1 MNMLSGAHSWG
12 AWQRAD
18 TGIFDFSDLTFKRSG
33 VTSKGLNKYR
43 RGGKPL
49 PPSSLDF
56 NLLPGTG
63 WHSGR
68 VVQWR
73 WDVGRLQSPFKNQ
86 QIKKE
91 GARGEGESWHWGAA
105 APRHFGSMYRV
116 LLMGLN
122 ETITALLLIAF
133 VFVPGINRLSTV
145 NVNVF
150 LLSRVTLQGN
160 DEQHTAL
167 GWTSSWTPVTEK
179 CLPF

>member
-1 MNMLSGAHSWG
+1 MTMLSGAHSWG
-12 AWQRAD
+12 AQWRPEMD
-18 TGIFDFSDLTFKRSG
+18 VFDFPDLTFKKSG

-43 RGGKPL
+43 RGG
-49 PPSSLDF
+49 
-56 NLLPGTG
+56 N
-63 WHSGR
+63 HSHPAAWILISYLAQGDT
-68 VVQWR
+68 QGEQFS
-73 WDVGRLQSPFKNQ
+73 DVGRLQSPPKNQ

-91 GARGEGESWHWGAA
+91 GARGEGESWHWEAA

-167 GWTSSWTPVTEK
+167 GWTCSSAPVTGK